1 MSIIGK
7 ILSAEQF
14 KSQFTVKTKG
24 VREGA
29 YADLLVKLAALD
41 VGAVYVATPED
52 ISAGLGKAMPK
63 HFKANMRKR
72 LLEKF
77 GKGAYE
83 MVEATATGDTK
94 VTYAF
99 IKLPVPEPEK
109 A

>member
-1 MSIIGK
+1 MIIGK

-14 KSQFTVKTKG
+14 RSQFTVRVKG

-29 YADLLVKLAALD
+29 YQDLMVKLAALE

-72 LLEKF
+72 LKEKF
-77 GKGAYE
+77 GEGKFE
-83 MVEATATGDTK
+83 MVEATATGETA
-94 VTYAF
+94 VTYGF
-99 IKLPVPEPEK
+99 IKL

>member
-1 MSIIGK
+1 MAIIGK

-29 YADLLVKLAALD
+29 YADLMVKLAAIA
-41 VGAVYVATPED
+41 VGEAYVATPED

-72 LLEKF
+72 LKEKF
-77 GKGAYE
+77 GEGKFE
-83 MVEATATGDTK
+83 MVEATATGSTDI
-94 VTYAF
+94 TYAF
-99 IKLPVPEPEK
+99 IKL